1 MGYQRRVH
9 GNSQLVLCC
18 YNRMKLSL
26 LLGFIFAL
34 SLFKP
39 VPAPHII
46 TWETLRQASS
56 SNEKIQVVGSNGK
69 LGIKTTNG
77 GQFEVSGTNGQ
88 KLGIITTNGMQ
99 FKVVGGNGEQV
110 GIITTNGKQLGLI
123 TPKGIQSLVI
133 RKPKTNIKRRKFG
146 KIVGPG
152 K

>member
-1 MGYQRRVH
+1 MGIH
-9 GNSQLVLCC
+9 NWVLCC

-34 SLFKP
+34 SLLKP

-56 SNEKIQVVGSNGK
+56 SNEKIQVVGSKGK

-77 GQFEVSGTNGQ
+77 GRIEVTGTNGN
-88 KLGIITTNGMQ
+88 K
-99 FKVVGGNGEQV
+99 V
-110 GIITTNGKQLGLI
+110 GIITTNGKQLRL
-123 TPKGIQSLVI
+123 TTAKG
-133 RKPKTNIKRRKFG
+133 KPKTNIKRRKFG

-152 K
+152 I

>member
-34 SLFKP
+34 SLLKP

-56 SNEKIQVVGSNGK
+56 SNKKIQVVGSKGK

-77 GQFEVSGTNGQ
+77 GQFEVTGTNGQ
-88 KLGIITTNGMQ
+88 KLGIITTNGKQ
-99 FKVVGGNGEQV
+99 FQVTGTNGNKV
-110 GIITTNGKQLGLI
+110 GIITTNGKQLRLI
-123 TPKGIQSLVI
+123 TAKGN
-133 RKPKTNIKRRKFG
+133 PKTNIKRRKFG

-152 K
+152 I

>member
-1 MGYQRRVH
+1 MGIH
-9 GNSQLVLCC
+9 NWVLCC

-34 SLFKP
+34 SLLKP

-56 SNEKIQVVGSNGK
+56 SNKKIQVVGSKGK

-77 GQFEVSGTNGQ
+77 GQIQVTGTNGN
-88 KLGIITTNGMQ
+88 K
-99 FKVVGGNGEQV
+99 V

-123 TPKGIQSLVI
+123 ATKGIQNLVN

>member
-1 MGYQRRVH
+1 M

-77 GQFEVSGTNGQ
+77 GQIEVTGTNGH
-88 KLGIITTNGMQ
+88 KLGIITTNGRQ
-99 FKVVGGNGEQV
+99 FKVTGTNGQQV
-110 GIITTNGKQLGLI
+110 GIITTNGKQLRLI
-123 TPKGIQSLVI
+123 TAKG
-133 RKPKTNIKRRKFG
+133 KPKTNIKRRKFG

-152 K
+152 I

>member
-1 MGYQRRVH
+1 MGIH
-9 GNSQLVLCC
+9 NWILCC
-18 YNRMKLSL
+18 YNRMTLGL
-26 LLGFIFAL
+26 LLGFILAL
-34 SLFKP
+34 SLLKP

-56 SNEKIQVVGSNGK
+56 SNEKIQVVGSKGN
-69 LGIKTTNG
+69 LRIKTTNDV
-77 GQFEVSGTNGQ
+77 QYEVTGTNGQ
-88 KLGIITTNGMQ
+88 KLGIITTNGIQ
-99 FKVVGGNGEQV
+99 FKVIGDNGQQV

-123 TPKGIQSLVI
+123 TPKGIQNLVN

>member
-9 GNSQLVLCC
+9 GVHNWVLCC

-26 LLGFIFAL
+26 LLGFILAL

-56 SNEKIQVVGSNGK
+56 SNKKIQVVGSKGK

-77 GQFEVSGTNGQ
+77 GQIEVTSSKGQ
-88 KLGIITTNGMQ
+88 KLGIITTNGNQ
-99 FKVVGGNGEQV
+99 FKVIGGNGQQV
-110 GIITTNGKQLGLI
+110 GIITTNGKQLRLI
-123 TPKGIQSLVI
+123 TGKG
-133 RKPKTNIKRRKFG
+133 KPKTNI
-146 KIVGPG
+146 
-152 K
+152 

>member
-1 MGYQRRVH
+1 MGIH
-9 GNSQLVLCC
+9 NWVLCC

-34 SLFKP
+34 SLLKP
-39 VPAPHII
+39 APAPHII

-56 SNEKIQVVGSNGK
+56 SNKKIQVVGSNGK

-77 GQFEVSGTNGQ
+77 GRIEVTGTNGQ
-88 KLGIITTNGMQ
+88 K
-99 FKVVGGNGEQV
+99 V

-123 TPKGIQSLVI
+123 TPKGIQNLVN

-146 KIVGPG
+146 KIAGPG

>member
-1 MGYQRRVH
+1 MGIHNR
-9 GNSQLVLCC
+9 VLCC

-34 SLFKP
+34 SLLKP

-56 SNEKIQVVGSNGK
+56 SNKKIQVVGSKGK

-77 GQFEVSGTNGQ
+77 GKFEVTGSNGQ
-88 KLGIITTNGMQ
+88 K
-99 FKVVGGNGEQV
+99 V
-110 GIITTNGKQLGLI
+110 GIITTNGKQLGII
-123 TPKGIQSLVI
+123 TPKGIESLVS

>member
-1 MGYQRRVH
+1 M

-46 TWETLRQASS
+46 TWEALRQASS
-56 SNEKIQVVGSNGK
+56 SNEKIQVVGSKGK

-77 GQFEVSGTNGQ
+77 GQIEVTGTNGQ
-88 KLGIITTNGMQ
+88 KLGIITTNGRQ
-99 FKVVGGNGEQV
+99 FKVIGGNGQQV
-110 GIITTNGKQLGLI
+110 GIITTNGKLLGLI
-123 TPKGIQSLVI
+123 PPKG
-133 RKPKTNIKRRKFG
+133 KPKTNIKRRKFG

-152 K
+152 I

>member
-9 GNSQLVLCC
+9 GVHNWVLCC

-34 SLFKP
+34 SLFKQ

-56 SNEKIQVVGSNGK
+56 SNKKIQVVGSKGK

-77 GQFEVSGTNGQ
+77 GQIEVTGTNG
-88 KLGIITTNGMQ
+88 K
-99 FKVVGGNGEQV
+99 KV
-110 GIITTNGKQLGLI
+110 GIITTNGKQLRLI
-123 TPKGIQSLVI
+123 TVKG
-133 RKPKTNIKRRKFG
+133 KPKTNIKRRKFG

>member
-1 MGYQRRVH
+1 M

-26 LLGFIFAL
+26 LLGFVFAL

-56 SNEKIQVVGSNGK
+56 SNEKIQVVGSKGK

-77 GQFEVSGTNGQ
+77 GQIEVTGTNGQ
-88 KLGIITTNGMQ
+88 
-99 FKVVGGNGEQV
+99 QV
-110 GIITTNGKQLGLI
+110 GIITTNGKLLGLI
-123 TPKGIQSLVI
+123 TTKGIQNLVN

>member
-1 MGYQRRVH
+1 MGIH
-9 GNSQLVLCC
+9 NWVLCC
-18 YNRMKLSL
+18 YNIMKLGL

-34 SLFKP
+34 SLFEP

-56 SNEKIQVVGSNGK
+56 SNKKIQVVGSKGK

-77 GQFEVSGTNGQ
+77 GQIEVTGTNGQ
-88 KLGIITTNGMQ
+88 KLGIITTNGQQ
-99 FKVVGGNGEQV
+99 FKVIGGNGQQV

-123 TPKGIQSLVI
+123 ATKGMQSLVS